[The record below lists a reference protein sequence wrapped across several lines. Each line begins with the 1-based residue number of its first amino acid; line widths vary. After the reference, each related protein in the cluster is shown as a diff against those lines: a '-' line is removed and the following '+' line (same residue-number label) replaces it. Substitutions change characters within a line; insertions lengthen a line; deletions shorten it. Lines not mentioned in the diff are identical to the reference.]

1 MEIALNPESKRKT
14 AAAVAFREGERSFGS
29 DAMAVA
35 VKYPKNCYF
44 YLLDLL
50 GKKIDHPAVKL
61 YQERFPYYE
70 IEADPERG
78 TVVFKHDE
86 ETSYTVEELVGMI
99 LSHSKDIAE
108 DYTDQKLRD
117 VVITVPVY
125 FNQVMLLHRASF
137 LFDQWLFFRMN
148 I

>member
-14 AAAVAFREGERSFGS
+14 ASAVAFRDGERTFGS

-50 GKKIDHPAVKL
+50 GKKVDHPAVKL
-61 YQERFPYYE
+61 YQERFPYYD
-70 IEADPERG
+70 IEAHPDRG

-86 ETSYTVEELVGMI
+86 ETRFTVEELIGMI
-99 LSHSKDIAE
+99 LSHAKQIAE
-108 DYTDQKLRD
+108 DYTDQKIRD
-117 VVITVPVY
+117 IVITTPVY
-125 FNQVMLLHRASF
+125 FNQVRT
-137 LFDQWLFFRMN
+137 
-148 I
+148 

>member
-1 MEIALNPESKRKT
+1 MVKSMR
-14 AAAVAFREGERSFGS
+14 RDGERTFGS

-50 GKKIDHPAVKL
+50 GKKVDDPSVKL
-61 YQERFPYYE
+61 FRQRFPYYD

-86 ETSYTVEELVGMI
+86 DTRC
-99 LSHSKDIAE
+99 LSLPNVCH
-108 DYTDQKLRD
+108 
-117 VVITVPVY
+117 
-125 FNQVMLLHRASF
+125 LHRLHTCNILQECSGRTIFSLSF
-137 LFDQWLFFRMN
+137 
-148 I
+148 

>member
-14 AAAVAFREGERSFGS
+14 ASAVAFRDGERTFGS

-50 GKKIDHPAVKL
+50 GKKVDHPAVKL
-61 YQERFPYYE
+61 YQERFPYYD
-70 IEADPERG
+70 IEAHPDRG

-86 ETSYTVEELVGMI
+86 ETRFTVEELIGMI
-99 LSHSKDIAE
+99 LSHAKQIAE
-108 DYTDQKLRD
+108 DYTDQKIRD
-117 VVITVPVY
+117 IVITTPVY
-125 FNQVMLLHRASF
+125 FNQVRTWLGISF
-137 LFDQWLFFRMN
+137 L
-148 I
+148 